1 MTHIYQLERRQLVR
15 RPLNEVFDFF
25 SDTANLAALTPDSLH
40 FKILTPLPIEMVPG
54 ARIEYRLRLFGVP
67 FFWCTEIE
75 SFEPPRRFTDVQAK
89 GPYRRWHHTHEFREV
104 AEGTEVIDRVEYE
117 MPLGWLGR
125 IAHALFVRRN
135 LGKIFDFRRAAIERL
150 LKSNDTTANIGSPS
164 REAEVS

>member
-1 MTHIYQLERRQLVR
+1 MTHTYRLERTQLVG
-15 RPLNEVFDFF
+15 RPLGEVFRFF
-25 SDTANLAALTPDSLH
+25 SDAANLAALTPESLH
-40 FKILTPLPIEMVPG
+40 FTILTPLPIEMAPG

-75 SFEPPRRFTDVQAK
+75 TFESMRRFTDIQAK

-104 AEGTEVIDRVEYE
+104 AEGTEVIDRIEYE

-135 LGKIFDFRRAAIERL
+135 LRKIFDYRRQAIERL
-150 LKSNDTTANIGSPS
+150 LS
-164 REAEVS
+164 